1 MSALGPKAFDATG
14 AMERRILGT
23 LRLASGEW
31 IICMNEVEL
40 FKELCTYERHFNQMQ
55 NVCRGFAST
64 WLLAVFGGFGYI
76 IANKTPGIL
85 DWQISGSLVAL
96 SGVTGIFLLWVLD
109 VLVYHNL
116 LLVVIDAR
124 SGMPKLDFTKKTVV
138 PLFGKLPKAMLP
150 SVRYAISLFYGIP
163 GTFLFFVALGLNIVT
178 TIKGAG
184 PGSVI
189 CAVWVWLVLASLP
202 VLFMMTTTR

>member
-1 MSALGPKAFDATG
+1 MVNGLSSMS
-14 AMERRILGT
+14 
-23 LRLASGEW
+23 
-31 IICMNEVEL
+31 EVEL
-40 FKELCTYERHFNQMQ
+40 LKEIGTYERHFNQMQ

-76 IANKTPGIL
+76 IANKTQGIL
-85 DWQISGSLVAL
+85 DWKVSGSLVAL
-96 SGVTGIFLLWVLD
+96 SGVTGIFLLWMLD

-116 LLVVIDAR
+116 LLAVIDAR
-124 SGMPKLDFTKKTVV
+124 TEKPKLDFTKKTVV
-138 PLFGKLPKAMLP
+138 PLFGKLSEAMLP

-163 GTFLFFVALGLNIVT
+163 GTFLFFVALGLNIMS
-178 TIKGAG
+178 TIKGVG

-189 CAVWVWLVLASLP
+189 CAIWVWLVLASLP

>member
-1 MSALGPKAFDATG
+1 VAHFGNIKQAMS
-14 AMERRILGT
+14 
-23 LRLASGEW
+23 
-31 IICMNEVEL
+31 EVEL
-40 FKELCTYERHFNQMQ
+40 FKELGTYERHFNQMQ

-76 IANKTPGIL
+76 IPNKIQGNL
-85 DWQISGSLVAL
+85 DWQASGSLVAL

-116 LLVVIDAR
+116 LLAVIDAR
-124 SGMPKLDFTKKTVV
+124 SEMLKLDFTKKTVV

-163 GTFLFFVALGLNIVT
+163 GAFLFFVALGLNIMS
-178 TIKGAG
+178 TITGVG

-189 CAVWVWLVLASLP
+189 FAIWVWLVLATLP
-202 VLFMMTTTR
+202 VLLMMTTTR